1 MTGVNYIPINLPYG
15 HETAHK
21 DPDIVHGLGHL
32 HGLYVMLADLIEILE
47 SLSADALKEEMRDF
61 VAKYL
66 R

>member
-1 MTGVNYIPINLPYG
+1 
-15 HETAHK
+15 
-21 DPDIVHGLGHL
+21 
-32 HGLYVMLADLIEILE
+32 MLADLIEILE